1 MHIGLIGGIGP
12 AATDYYYQRLIKA
25 FAGRPQSL
33 ELTIAHADSPTLIAN
48 LAAGDSAA
56 QSAIFERLTR
66 RLAAAGAEAVAVTSI
81 AGHFCIGDFKA
92 ASPLPVIDLLD
103 SVPRRLE
110 EAGYKTVGLMGT
122 KTVMQSKMYGRLP
135 KLTVLEPAAD
145 FLDLVHESYVAMAM
159 AGVVTEAQRQVFFDC
174 GRDLC
179 DRAGAEAVLLAGT
192 DLFLAFDGR
201 DPGFKAVDCAL
212 LHIDDLIEAAAR

>member
-1 MHIGLIGGIGP
+1 MHIGLIGGVGP
-12 AATDYYYQRLIKA
+12 AASDYYYRRLIEA
-25 FAGRPQSL
+25 FAERPQPL
-33 ELTIAHADSPTLIAN
+33 ELTIAHADAPILIAN

-66 RLAAAGAEAVAVTSI
+66 RLAAAGAEAAAVTSI
-81 AGHFCIGDFKA
+81 AGHFCIDDFKA
-92 ASPLPVIDLLD
+92 VSPLPVIDLLE

-135 KLTVLEPAAD
+135 KLTVLEPGEA
-145 FLDLVHESYVAMAM
+145 FLDAVHQSYVEMAT
-159 AGVVTEAQRQVFFDC
+159 AGMVTEAQRQVFFDC

-179 DRAGAEAVLLAGT
+179 EKAGAEAVLLAGT

-201 DPGFKAVDCAL
+201 EPGFKAVDCAL